1 MICEASEQV
10 SLQPNDIPYMVY
22 DFHFPVPS
30 TPASTTPGS
39 TRTTSEGE
47 ILTTTTPGEV
57 CEKVLGMDDPQLVPD
72 RFIEVSRA
80 LFCSR
85 NHTWLTKCVWTGPDS
100 FF

>member
-1 MICEASEQV
+1 M
-10 SLQPNDIPYMVY
+10 LL
-22 DFHFPVPS
+22 VPT

-72 RFIEVSRA
+72 RFIEVRELS
-80 LFCSR
+80 
-85 NHTWLTKCVWTGPDS
+85 NITII
-100 FF
+100 